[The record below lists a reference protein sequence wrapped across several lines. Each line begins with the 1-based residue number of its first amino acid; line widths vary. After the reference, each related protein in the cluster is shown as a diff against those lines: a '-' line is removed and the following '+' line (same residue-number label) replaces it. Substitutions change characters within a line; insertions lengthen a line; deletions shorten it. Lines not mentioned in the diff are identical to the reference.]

1 MNELTPVLQCRQPAI
16 VEDNLVDLQQRVMTV
31 MQTVDALPRERNS
44 LPTVRSVRAE
54 LSRYFQAMETQRKL
68 VKAAVM
74 LPYTE
79 AENRYKELVKK
90 PIDEADA
97 KCRAF
102 ISEVET
108 AVKSACEAELR
119 DYFTELCSARGI
131 HWLKFERVGISVTL
145 AMADQKE
152 LRKPRERILAFVNRV
167 DSDLQTLSGMEGS
180 ADLLMEYEQCMDV
193 AEAIRRVNAR
203 NQAKAAAEESHK
215 AYAQAQSA
223 KAQAAQRIAD
233 AVPEAAKVVYQ
244 QEKKYRVTF
253 SIVGTVPQL
262 RGLKAFLD
270 GNHYEY
276 QEVTDNGE

>member
-31 MQTVDALPRERNS
+31 MQTVDALPKERNS
-44 LPTVRSVRAE
+44 LATVRSVRAE
-54 LSRYFQAMETQRKL
+54 LNKYFQAMETQRKL

-119 DYFTELCSARGI
+119 DYFTELCAAKGI
-131 HWLKFERVGISVTL
+131 HRLKFERVGLSVTL
-145 AMADQKE
+145 AMADQKD
-152 LRKPRERILAFVNRV
+152 LKKPRERIAEFVGRV

-180 ADLLMEYEQCMDV
+180 ADLLMEYEQCLDV

-203 NQAKAAAEESHK
+203 KQAKAAMEESRI
-215 AYAQAQSA
+215 AYAQAQNA

-233 AVPEAAKVVYQ
+233 AAPEAAQVIYP

-253 SIVGTVPQL
+253 SVTATIPKL
-262 RGLKAFLD
+262 RGLKAFLE
-270 GNHYEY
+270 GNNYEY